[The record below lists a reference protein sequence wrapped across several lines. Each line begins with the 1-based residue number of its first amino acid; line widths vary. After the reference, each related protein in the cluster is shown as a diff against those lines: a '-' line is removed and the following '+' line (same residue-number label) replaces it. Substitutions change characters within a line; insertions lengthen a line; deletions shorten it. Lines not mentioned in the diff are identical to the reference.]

1 MLKYNK
7 TKFEYLDL
15 RDKKRTLEVIK
26 NSGADVVV
34 NCASWE
40 FGLDVLDACIK
51 TGVHSLDLGSDI
63 PDTRTMLAKSPIL
76 KKAGLIHLT
85 GYGSVPGIG
94 NVMLNYAAKKFDK
107 IDDVE
112 VGFAWNSN
120 IKKFVVPYSIESIL
134 TEFTYPAPII
144 HNHKLYT
151 IKPINTEVKCYH
163 RAIGKENQINM
174 HHPEMYTFP
183 RFCKN
188 KGVKNVKFF
197 AGFPDHS
204 FEKIISMIDLG
215 LASEE
220 HINVNGAKVKPI
232 EFMRENLKRIKIPRG
247 YKETENLWVELSSKN
262 RKILME
268 CIVQTLDGW
277 EEAGSNIDTGM
288 PASIIAQMIKE
299 KVITKPGS
307 FAPEEIVPP
316 EPFFK
321 ELRKRKMDILENGKL
336 IN

>member
-1 MLKYNK
+1 
-7 TKFEYLDL
+7 
-15 RDKKRTLEVIK
+15 
-26 NSGADVVV
+26 
-34 NCASWE
+34 
-40 FGLDVLDACIK
+40 
-51 TGVHSLDLGSDI
+51 
-63 PDTRTMLAKSPIL
+63 MLAKSLIL

-85 GYGSVPGIG
+85 GCGSVPGIG
-94 NVMLNYAAKKFDK
+94 NIMLNHAAKKFDK
-107 IDDVE
+107 IDDIE

-151 IKPINTEVKCYH
+151 IKPISSEVKCYH

-183 RFCKN
+183 RFCKS

-204 FEKIISMIDLG
+204 FEKIISMVDLG
-215 LASEE
+215 LASDE
-220 HINVNGAKVKPI
+220 HINVNGVKVKPI
-232 EFMRENLKRIKIPRG
+232 EFMRENLKRIKIPKG
-247 YKETENLWVELSSKN
+247 YKETENLWVEISNKN
-262 RKILME
+262 KRILME

-288 PASIIAQMIKE
+288 PASIMAQMIKE